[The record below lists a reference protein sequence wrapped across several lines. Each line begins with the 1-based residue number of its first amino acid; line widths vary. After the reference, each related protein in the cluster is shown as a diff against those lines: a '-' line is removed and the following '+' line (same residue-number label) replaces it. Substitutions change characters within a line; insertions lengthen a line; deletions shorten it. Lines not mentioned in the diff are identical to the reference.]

1 MSSTQKLSHVKLSY
15 VVYSEIVSLKVYK
28 LGVEIQQTLAEWWN
42 GSPWKFTFVFFLDSL
57 FFPCCYC
64 SFLFFFSFS
73 SSICFPTCN
82 CTDVQEWFT
91 FLPCSEN
98 LVMLLD
104 FTGNKHQVLLNWQKY
119 IQLWHCNLWRD
130 VQFESFEGSLHTTL
144 SGVIIKDFYWCYC
157 SNCLMHSCLCK

>member
-1 MSSTQKLSHVKLSY
+1 MEVLEDHVC
-15 VVYSEIVSLKVYK
+15 I
-28 LGVEIQQTLAEWWN
+28 
-42 GSPWKFTFVFFLDSL
+42 PFRFFILPLLLL
-57 FFPCCYC
+57 FLPV
-64 SFLFFFSFS
+64 FFSFS
-73 SSICFPTCN
+73 SSMCFPTCN

-98 LVMLLD
+98 LIMLLD
-104 FTGNKHQVLLNWQKY
+104 FTGNKHQVLLNWQKNLSV
-119 IQLWHCNLWRD
+119 QLWHCNLWRD